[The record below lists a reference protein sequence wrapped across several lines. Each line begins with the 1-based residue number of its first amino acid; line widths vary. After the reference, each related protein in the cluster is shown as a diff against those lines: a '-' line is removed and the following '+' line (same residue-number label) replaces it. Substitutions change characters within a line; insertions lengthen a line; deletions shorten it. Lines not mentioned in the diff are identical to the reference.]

1 MSEMI
6 PLSDRP
12 GLHLLKGRIGVIGLT
27 EEERWLHSSVGAVE
41 GQAHFRRGNALHHC
55 TTVRGRA
62 TVDRQATASGLT
74 TVIGNLESNG
84 STPALVSIEGDALLY
99 SSARADELQFVAGNL
114 TVGSGVDM
122 PNLIGVTGDLT
133 ADGTTRFP
141 RLEVVGGRVVRP
153 GVKRVGWVNPR
164 VAINEGTLTVLSKE
178 TMPALEIVNAG
189 ADRAEQLIR
198 QRTMVAD
205 AVDAAGG
212 LSGGTAGDDPASD
225 SLGL

>member
-1 MSEMI
+1 MTEMI

-12 GLHLLKGRIGVIGLT
+12 GLHLLNGRIGVIGSN

-41 GQAHFRRGNALHHC
+41 GEAFFRCGNALHNC

-74 TVIGNLESNG
+74 TVVGNLESNG
-84 STPALVSIEGDALLY
+84 STPALVRVEGDTLLY
-99 SSARADELQFVAGNL
+99 SSASADELRFVVGDL

-122 PNLIGVTGDLT
+122 PNLIGVAGDLT
-133 ADGTTRFP
+133 TDGKTRFP
-141 RLEVVGGRVVRP
+141 RLEVIGGRVLRP
-153 GVKRVGWVNPR
+153 GVKRAGWVNHKIE
-164 VAINEGTLTVLSKE
+164 INEGTMTALSKE

-212 LSGGTAGDDPASD
+212 LSDDTAGDDPASEG
-225 SLGL
+225 LGL